1 MNPTQPL
8 QRTAQQIKRDQDEL
22 EALIRL
28 SEGIGT
34 EMEVCNEKLL
44 DTINK
49 YDQLKGKLE
58 GRLAK
63 IQNDYPANFQ
73 AIKAPPKAA
82 KKYSNLSINLK
93 LTEKKVHR
101 LYDNLNLEG
110 MIKGVNYFESTL
122 PSLEKIIE
130 KTMKKNSDYK
140 NFQEAEEVYKNI
152 EVYSRYVNDCIN
164 AMNRIHNDILVPLV
178 EKENLKNETMALVF
192 SGMFM

>member
-63 IQNDYPANFQ
+63 IQNDYPA
-73 AIKAPPKAA
+73 KAPPKAA